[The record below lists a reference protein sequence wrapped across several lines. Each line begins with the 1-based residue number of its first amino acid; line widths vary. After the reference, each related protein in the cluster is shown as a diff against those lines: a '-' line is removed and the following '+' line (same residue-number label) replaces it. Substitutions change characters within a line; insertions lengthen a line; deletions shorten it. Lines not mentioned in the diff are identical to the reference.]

1 MSNVLQDHYRWVL
14 ARLDAD
20 NANPP
25 LVVLHGKVTTSQLMP
40 YVLVYFRLVTPS
52 GEAEMDKV
60 SLENVSDVI
69 NTTAYCHS
77 IGGSADAALSVAYRV
92 RAALLGVIPTIT
104 GRVCFPVRH
113 DDSVP
118 ADRDET
124 TGSDVYDQIDV
135 YSFASMPA

>member
-20 NANPP
+20 DVPPP
-25 LVVLHGKVTTSQLMP
+25 LVVLHGKVQPGQAKP

-60 SLENVSDVI
+60 GFEETSDVI
-69 NTTAYCHS
+69 TTTAYCHS
-77 IGGSADAALSVAYRV
+77 VGGSPDAALSVAARV
-92 RAALLGVIPTIT
+92 RAALLGVIPVIAD
-104 GRVCFPVRH
+104 RVCYPVQH
-113 DDSVP
+113 SDSVP

-124 TGSDVYDQIDV
+124 TGTDVYDQIDT
-135 YSFASMPA
+135 YSFTTSPA

>member
-20 NANPP
+20 DVAPA
-25 LVVLHGKVTTSQLMP
+25 LVVLHGKVPTGQVKP

-52 GEAEMDKV
+52 GEQEPDKV
-60 SLENVSDVI
+60 GFENVSDVI

-77 IGGSADAALSVAYRV
+77 VGGSPDAALSVAARV
-92 RAALLGVIPTIT
+92 RAALLGVIPTIA
-104 GRVCFPVRH
+104 GRVCFPIHH

-124 TGSDVYDQIDV
+124 TGADVYDQIDV
-135 YSFASMPA
+135 YSFASMPG